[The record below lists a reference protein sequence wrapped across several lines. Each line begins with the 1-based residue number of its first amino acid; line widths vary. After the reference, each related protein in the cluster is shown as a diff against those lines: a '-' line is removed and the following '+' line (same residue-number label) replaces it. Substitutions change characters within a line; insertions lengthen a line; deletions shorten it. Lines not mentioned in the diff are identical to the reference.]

1 MDIISEQ
8 TYTEETVTDYE
19 FAFSGGEPLLLT
31 LKEGD
36 SYINGLVTM
45 ANPAGT
51 IHILPQLMLWM
62 SKRTRVIKRA
72 KTLPPRPDSTD
83 ANLSL
88 GR

>member
-1 MDIISEQ
+1 MDIVSEP

-19 FAFSGGEPLLLT
+19 FAFCGGEPLLLT

-62 SKRTRVIKRA
+62 SKRTRVVRRA
-72 KTLPPRPDSTD
+72 LAVKPGAQS
-83 ANLSL
+83 LSL
-88 GR
+88 KTD